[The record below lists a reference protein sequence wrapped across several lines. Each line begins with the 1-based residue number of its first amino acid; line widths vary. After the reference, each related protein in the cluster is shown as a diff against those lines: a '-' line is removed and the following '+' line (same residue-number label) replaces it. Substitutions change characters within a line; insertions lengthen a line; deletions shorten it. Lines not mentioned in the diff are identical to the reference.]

1 MMNLFRTL
9 SLGSLLTLGAASLSG
24 CLTPPDISTTPE
36 ISLKAISLIHVD
48 NPGQIIDVDT
58 LVVVVNFKD
67 GDGDLGLTGED
78 LTVAPY
84 DQDEYKYNYFIQPYI
99 KNTLSGE
106 FEPYTSAG
114 GDTYNGLFN
123 FLPLEEDRNKKT
135 AKKGELGFKQDF
147 TLENE
152 FSPGTEIRFVI
163 SIVDRALHRSNEITT
178 PSVILGS

>member
-9 SLGSLLTLGAASLSG
+9 SLGGLLTLGAAGLSG
-24 CLTPPDISTTPE
+24 CLTPPDISITPE
-36 ISLKAISLIHVD
+36 ISLKEVRLIHVD

-84 DQDEYKYNYFIQPYI
+84 DRPEYQYNYFIQAYI
-99 KNTLSGE
+99 KDTVSDQFVLFTPPS
-106 FEPYTSAG
+106 
-114 GDTYNGLFN
+114 DTYNGLFN
-123 FLPLEEDRNKKT
+123 FLPLVEDRTKKA

-147 TLENE
+147 TLEGDLK
-152 FSPGTEIRFVI
+152 PGTEMRFVI
-163 SIVDRALHRSNEITT
+163 SIMDRELHRSNEITT
-178 PSVILGS
+178 PSVVLGKQ